1 MTTYIKFNNKTD
13 LTRIAKLAWKMVK
26 TAGETISEGFK
37 SAWSMVTIVI
47 EGVRYMRPVAPVK
60 PAKVTKPANT
70 RVALKN
76 AEIVKETAGAV
87 LVSVSVFANFSFY
100 AETKLNLWFPKSQIN
115 LSDMTTSKFF
125 ADVKRT
131 EIENQMNDGKVYGF
145 SC

>member
-1 MTTYIKFNNKTD
+1 MTTYIKYTKNELKGIMT
-13 LTRIAKLAWKMVK
+13 LAWKLVRSSAETIGEALK
-26 TAGETISEGFK
+26 TAWALKT
-37 SAWSMVTIVI
+37 MVIA
-47 EGVRYMRPVAPVK
+47 GVRYMKSVTVVK

-115 LSDMTTSKFF
+115 LSDMTISKYFG
-125 ADVKRT
+125 DIKRT